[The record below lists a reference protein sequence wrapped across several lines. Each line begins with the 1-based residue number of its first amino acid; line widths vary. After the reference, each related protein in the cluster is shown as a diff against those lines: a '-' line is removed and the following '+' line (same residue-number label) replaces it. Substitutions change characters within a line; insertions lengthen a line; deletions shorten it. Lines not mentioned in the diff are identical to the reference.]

1 MPSLVLM
8 NLFCYMVDPLGVV
21 PFNIAKT
28 SSVTSITQVKTPSH
42 GFCAVMIDC
51 HNCHCLLINIHLPT
65 DYHSGT
71 ANEQL
76 KETLGDLCGFIST
89 VSHDFLI
96 LVGDWNTD
104 IQRPCNFTH
113 TVSVSAFLGELNLS
127 LIDLLSDNVSFTYSS
142 RGGFTSWLDNV
153 AVSTSFSA
161 VVTSVRLILDGQ
173 NLSDHNP
180 LAFSL
185 NLPAIVVDCPRTV
198 YKPTSISWSK
208 PTSKDIYQY
217 QSIVAQSLVGLGR
230 MLSDDIVLCCNPS
243 CTSHQTLLVEISNQ
257 LVTCL
262 KSAADFTIP
271 SAGAGRHPRVAGCSQ
286 FVKPEL
292 TASQW
297 WHKLWVDA
305 GSPSAGV
312 LFQLKKRAH
321 MRYKY
326 AVRQVRRKE
335 EYLK

>member
-1 MPSLVLM
+1 M
-8 NLFCYMVDPLGVV
+8 
-21 PFNIAKT
+21 
-28 SSVTSITQVKTPSH
+28 
-42 GFCAVMIDC
+42 
-51 HNCHCLLINIHLPT
+51 
-65 DYHSGT
+65 HS
-71 ANEQL
+71 
-76 KETLGDLCGFIST
+76 
-89 VSHDFLI
+89 
-96 LVGDWNTD
+96 
-104 IQRPCNFTH
+104 
-113 TVSVSAFLGELNLS
+113 
-127 LIDLLSDNVSFTYSS
+127 
-142 RGGFTSWLDNV
+142 
-153 AVSTSFSA
+153 
-161 VVTSVRLILDGQ
+161 ILDGR

-208 PTSKDIYQY
+208 AASKEIYQY

-243 CTSHQTLLVEISNQ
+243 CTSHQTRLDEISNQ

-271 SAGAGRHPRVAGCSQ
+271 SAGAGRHSRVTGWSQ

-312 LFQLKKRAH
+312 LFQLKKTCS
-321 MRYKY
+321 
-326 AVRQVRRKE
+326 
-335 EYLK
+335 